1 MSEHSF
7 IPAADGWCYLV
18 TDEHGRVDAGFRVA
32 LWRVDSAGEVVG
44 MVPVSVPADFKQGQT
59 LPRLATV
66 PALKGRYAYW
76 DDLPA
81 EVQQRIAKG

>member
-1 MSEHSF
+1 MSEYSF

-32 LWRVDSAGEVVG
+32 LWRVDSGGEVVG
-44 MVPVSVPADFKQGQT
+44 MVAFGKPEAWET
-59 LPRLATV
+59 LPRLVTV
-66 PALKGRYAYW
+66 PPGLPGRYAYW

-81 EVQQRIAKG
+81 EVQQRIANG